1 MSFERTV
8 LIVDD
13 SPEDRETYRRFLLTD
28 ERYHYIFLETDYG
41 ENGLEVCKLVQPDA
55 ILLDFHLPD
64 IDGIEFLCEL
74 KTQFGKMQLPV
85 IMLTGRGNEDVAVQA
100 MKSGAADYLVK
111 GKTTSEN
118 LRLAIHNIL
127 ERDRLQQ
134 QLEQS
139 EDRFRTSIE
148 NMLDCF
154 GIYKCLRDESGKIVD
169 FIVEY
174 VNAAACTNNRMTAAE
189 QIGKKLCE
197 ILPFHR
203 ETGLFNEYCRVVE
216 TGVPLTK
223 EDLIYSDRF
232 NQEYLTRAF
241 DIRANKLGDGFVASW
256 RDITD
261 RKRSEERLR
270 LLESVVV
277 NANDA
282 VIITAIAPLEE
293 PGPRIVYVN
302 QAFTDLTGYT
312 CEEVVG
318 RSPRFL
324 QGAKTDKAA
333 LKRIRD
339 ALQAKKPVQEEL
351 INYCKDGS
359 EFWVEI
365 SITPIADAAGQ
376 YTHFV
381 AIQRNISDR
390 KQAEMILR
398 ETRHLIEQIAV
409 TIPDILYIHDLKERR
424 NVYINRQVTEVL
436 GYTPEAICQ
445 LGTVGLQ
452 SLMHPEDLALLPAH
466 LQRFDGVGDR
476 EVLEFEYRMQHANG
490 EWRWLCSRESVFT
503 RNSDGSVQQI
513 LGTAQDITAR
523 KQVEIELRRSQERIQ
538 RTLETSQ
545 IGIGFGSSNGD
556 VLEMN
561 DTLLSILGYTRDEF
575 RNSKLSWRDMSPPE
589 YAEIDRQAME
599 QLELT
604 GSIKAIEKEVIRKDG
619 TRLPILIS
627 ATRLQGEVEEHI
639 AFIVDLSDRKRAEIA
654 LRNSEERLRL
664 AFATTQM
671 GSWDWDISTGSITWS
686 DNMEAMFGLTPG
698 EFDGSYEMFESRLHP
713 EDRDRVL
720 EAIDSA
726 VNTGADYN
734 IEFRVVFPNG
744 TVRWAQ
750 SKGQVFYDRTGKAV
764 RMTGVDLD
772 ITDCKHSEVENARML
787 ELAQQAQREAEA
799 ANRAKDEFVAMVS
812 HDLRSPLNAILGWAK
827 LLRTRQVNAETTAR
841 ALDAIE
847 RNAQSQAKLL
857 EDLLDVSRMIRGKL
871 ELQESQFD
879 LVSLVE
885 ESVETTFLAASAKQI
900 HLEFRIPNSEFR
912 IPISGDRDRLQQV
925 LGNLLSNA
933 IKFTPEGGK
942 IEVQLSLLTSSHN
955 HQLPTTNY
963 QLSTTNYAQIQV
975 IDTGNG
981 ISPEFLP
988 HVFDRFRQ
996 AQSPNKQGGLGLGLA
1011 IARHIVELHGGTIH
1025 AASLGVGQGATFTIQ
1040 LPLMPP
1046 K

>member
-13 SPEDRETYRRFLLTD
+13 SPEDRETYRRFLLAD
-28 ERYHYIFLETDYG
+28 DRYHYIFLEADYG

-74 KTQFGKMQLPV
+74 KTQFGKIQLPV

-154 GIYKCLRDESGKIVD
+154 GIYKSRRNESGKIID

-189 QIGKKLCE
+189 QIGKNLCE
-197 ILPFHR
+197 ILPSHR
-203 ETGLFNEYCRVVE
+203 QTGLFEEYCQVVE
-216 TGVPLTK
+216 TGKPLIK
-223 EDLIYSDRF
+223 EALIYSDRF

-241 DIRANKLGDGFVASW
+241 DIHATKLDDGFVAAW
-256 RDITD
+256 RDITS
-261 RKRSEERLR
+261 RKQAEERLR

-282 VIITAIAPLEE
+282 VIITAIAPIEE

-302 QAFTDLTGYT
+302 QAFTNLSGYT

-339 ALQAKKPVQEEL
+339 ALEARQAVQEEL
-351 INYCKDGS
+351 INYRKDGS
-359 EFWVEI
+359 EFWVDI

-381 AIQRNISDR
+381 AIQRDISDR
-390 KQAEMILR
+390 KQ
-398 ETRHLIEQIAV
+398 
-409 TIPDILYIHDLKERR
+409 
-424 NVYINRQVTEVL
+424 
-436 GYTPEAICQ
+436 
-445 LGTVGLQ
+445 
-452 SLMHPEDLALLPAH
+452 
-466 LQRFDGVGDR
+466 
-476 EVLEFEYRMQHANG
+476 
-490 EWRWLCSRESVFT
+490 
-503 RNSDGSVQQI
+503 
-513 LGTAQDITAR
+513 
-523 KQVEIELRRSQERIQ
+523 
-538 RTLETSQ
+538 
-545 IGIGFGSSNGD
+545 
-556 VLEMN
+556 
-561 DTLLSILGYTRDEF
+561 
-575 RNSKLSWRDMSPPE
+575 
-589 YAEIDRQAME
+589 
-599 QLELT
+599 
-604 GSIKAIEKEVIRKDG
+604 
-619 TRLPILIS
+619 
-627 ATRLQGEVEEHI
+627 
-639 AFIVDLSDRKRAEIA
+639 
-654 LRNSEERLRL
+654 
-664 AFATTQM
+664 
-671 GSWDWDISTGSITWS
+671 
-686 DNMEAMFGLTPG
+686 
-698 EFDGSYEMFESRLHP
+698 
-713 EDRDRVL
+713 
-720 EAIDSA
+720 
-726 VNTGADYN
+726 
-734 IEFRVVFPNG
+734 
-744 TVRWAQ
+744 
-750 SKGQVFYDRTGKAV
+750 
-764 RMTGVDLD
+764 
-772 ITDCKHSEVENARML
+772 SEVENARML
-787 ELAQQAQREAEA
+787 ELAQQAQIEAEA

-827 LLRTRQVNAETTAR
+827 LLKTRRVNAETAAR

-871 ELQESQFD
+871 ELKESQFD

-900 HLEFRIPNSEFR
+900 HLEFGIQNSAVG
-912 IPISGDRDRLQQV
+912 IIVSGDRDRLQQV

-942 IEVQLSLLTSSHN
+942 IKVQLSLAGSREQGSGQRARFPRHRSRVAGSRGEF
-955 HQLPTTNY
+955 TTHH
-963 QLSTTNYAQIQV
+963 SYAQIQV

-1025 AASLGVGQGATFTIQ
+1025 AASLGVGHGATFTIQ

>member
-1 MSFERTV
+1 
-8 LIVDD
+8 
-13 SPEDRETYRRFLLTD
+13 RETYRRFLLAD
-28 ERYHYIFLETDYG
+28 DRYHYIFLEADYG

-74 KTQFGKMQLPV
+74 KTQFGKIQLPV

-154 GIYKCLRDESGKIVD
+154 GIYKSRRNESGKIID

-189 QIGKKLCE
+189 QIGKNLCE
-197 ILPFHR
+197 ILPSHR
-203 ETGLFNEYCRVVE
+203 QTGLFEEYCQVVE
-216 TGVPLTK
+216 TGKPLIK
-223 EDLIYSDRF
+223 EALIYSDRF

-241 DIRANKLGDGFVASW
+241 DIHATKLDDGFVAAW
-256 RDITD
+256 RDITS
-261 RKRSEERLR
+261 RKQAEERLR

-282 VIITAIAPLEE
+282 VIITAIAPIEE

-302 QAFTDLTGYT
+302 QAFTNLSGYT

-339 ALQAKKPVQEEL
+339 ALEARQAVQEEL
-351 INYCKDGS
+351 INYRKDGS
-359 EFWVEI
+359 EFWVDI

-381 AIQRNISDR
+381 AIQRDISDR
-390 KQAEMILR
+390 KQ
-398 ETRHLIEQIAV
+398 
-409 TIPDILYIHDLKERR
+409 
-424 NVYINRQVTEVL
+424 
-436 GYTPEAICQ
+436 
-445 LGTVGLQ
+445 
-452 SLMHPEDLALLPAH
+452 
-466 LQRFDGVGDR
+466 
-476 EVLEFEYRMQHANG
+476 
-490 EWRWLCSRESVFT
+490 
-503 RNSDGSVQQI
+503 
-513 LGTAQDITAR
+513 
-523 KQVEIELRRSQERIQ
+523 
-538 RTLETSQ
+538 
-545 IGIGFGSSNGD
+545 
-556 VLEMN
+556 
-561 DTLLSILGYTRDEF
+561 
-575 RNSKLSWRDMSPPE
+575 
-589 YAEIDRQAME
+589 
-599 QLELT
+599 
-604 GSIKAIEKEVIRKDG
+604 
-619 TRLPILIS
+619 
-627 ATRLQGEVEEHI
+627 
-639 AFIVDLSDRKRAEIA
+639 
-654 LRNSEERLRL
+654 
-664 AFATTQM
+664 
-671 GSWDWDISTGSITWS
+671 
-686 DNMEAMFGLTPG
+686 
-698 EFDGSYEMFESRLHP
+698 
-713 EDRDRVL
+713 
-720 EAIDSA
+720 
-726 VNTGADYN
+726 
-734 IEFRVVFPNG
+734 
-744 TVRWAQ
+744 
-750 SKGQVFYDRTGKAV
+750 
-764 RMTGVDLD
+764 
-772 ITDCKHSEVENARML
+772 SEVENARML
-787 ELAQQAQREAEA
+787 ELAQQAQIEAEA

-827 LLRTRQVNAETTAR
+827 LLKTRRVNAETAAR

-871 ELQESQFD
+871 ELKESQFD

-900 HLEFRIPNSEFR
+900 HLEFGIQNSAVG
-912 IPISGDRDRLQQV
+912 IIVSGDRDRLQQV

-942 IEVQLSLLTSSHN
+942 IKVQLSLAGSREQGSGQRARFPRHRSRVAGSRGEF
-955 HQLPTTNY
+955 TTHH
-963 QLSTTNYAQIQV
+963 SYAQIQV

-1025 AASLGVGQGATFTIQ
+1025 AASLGVGHGATFTIQ

>member
-1 MSFERTV
+1 MMSFERTV

-28 ERYHYIFLETDYG
+28 DRYHYIFLEADYG

-127 ERDRLQQ
+127 ERDRLKQ

-154 GIYKCLRDESGKIVD
+154 GIYKSLRDDSGKIVD
-169 FIVEY
+169 FVVEY
-174 VNAAACTNNRMTAAE
+174 VNTAACANNRMTAAA

-203 ETGLFNEYCRVVE
+203 ENGLFNEYCRVVE
-216 TGVPLTK
+216 TGAPLTK

-261 RKRSEERLR
+261 RKRSSERLR

-282 VIITAIAPLEE
+282 VIITAIAPIEE
-293 PGPRIVYVN
+293 PAPRIIYVN
-302 QAFTDLTGYT
+302 QAFTNLTGYT

-324 QGAKTDKAA
+324 QGAKTNKAA
-333 LKRIRD
+333 LQRIRD
-339 ALQAKKPVQEEL
+339 ALQARQAVQEEL
-351 INYCKDGS
+351 INYRKDGS
-359 EFWVEI
+359 EFWVDI
-365 SITPIADAAGQ
+365 SIAPVADAAGQ

-381 AIQRNISDR
+381 AIQRDISDR
-390 KQAEMILR
+390 KQ
-398 ETRHLIEQIAV
+398 
-409 TIPDILYIHDLKERR
+409 
-424 NVYINRQVTEVL
+424 
-436 GYTPEAICQ
+436 
-445 LGTVGLQ
+445 
-452 SLMHPEDLALLPAH
+452 S
-466 LQRFDGVGDR
+466 
-476 EVLEFEYRMQHANG
+476 
-490 EWRWLCSRESVFT
+490 
-503 RNSDGSVQQI
+503 
-513 LGTAQDITAR
+513 
-523 KQVEIELRRSQERIQ
+523 EI
-538 RTLETSQ
+538 
-545 IGIGFGSSNGD
+545 
-556 VLEMN
+556 
-561 DTLLSILGYTRDEF
+561 
-575 RNSKLSWRDMSPPE
+575 
-589 YAEIDRQAME
+589 
-599 QLELT
+599 
-604 GSIKAIEKEVIRKDG
+604 
-619 TRLPILIS
+619 
-627 ATRLQGEVEEHI
+627 
-639 AFIVDLSDRKRAEIA
+639 
-654 LRNSEERLRL
+654 
-664 AFATTQM
+664 
-671 GSWDWDISTGSITWS
+671 
-686 DNMEAMFGLTPG
+686 
-698 EFDGSYEMFESRLHP
+698 
-713 EDRDRVL
+713 
-720 EAIDSA
+720 
-726 VNTGADYN
+726 
-734 IEFRVVFPNG
+734 
-744 TVRWAQ
+744 
-750 SKGQVFYDRTGKAV
+750 
-764 RMTGVDLD
+764 
-772 ITDCKHSEVENARML
+772 ENARML
-787 ELAQQAQREAEA
+787 ELAQQGQREAEA

-827 LLRTRQVNAETTAR
+827 LLKTREVNVEIAAR

-871 ELQESQFD
+871 ELQETQFN
-879 LVSLVE
+879 LAALVE

-900 HLEFRIPNSEFR
+900 HLELRIQNSAVG
-912 IPISGDRDRLQQV
+912 IIVSGDRDRLQQV
-925 LGNLLSNA
+925 LDNLLSNA
-933 IKFTPEGGK
+933 IKFTPEGGRV
-942 IEVQLSLLTSSHN
+942 EVRLTQGIGEQRSRGAEEQGRLEATPDSRLPIPDSLS
-955 HQLPTTNY
+955 
-963 QLSTTNYAQIQV
+963 YAQIQI

-988 HVFDRFRQ
+988 HVFDRFCQ

>member
-28 ERYHYIFLETDYG
+28 DRYHYIFLEADYG

-127 ERDRLQQ
+127 ERDRLKQ

-154 GIYKCLRDESGKIVD
+154 GIYKSLRDDSGKIVD
-169 FIVEY
+169 FVVEY
-174 VNAAACTNNRMTAAE
+174 VNTAACANNRMTAAA

-203 ETGLFNEYCRVVE
+203 ENGLFNEYCRVVE
-216 TGVPLTK
+216 TGAPLTK

-261 RKRSEERLR
+261 RKRSSERLR

-282 VIITAIAPLEE
+282 VIITAIAPIEE
-293 PGPRIVYVN
+293 PAPRIIYVN
-302 QAFTDLTGYT
+302 QAFTNLTGYT

-324 QGAKTDKAA
+324 QGAKTNKAA
-333 LKRIRD
+333 LQRIRD
-339 ALQAKKPVQEEL
+339 ALQARQAVQEEL
-351 INYCKDGS
+351 INYRKDGS
-359 EFWVEI
+359 EFWVDI
-365 SITPIADAAGQ
+365 SIAPVADAAGQ

-381 AIQRNISDR
+381 AIQRDISDR
-390 KQAEMILR
+390 KQ
-398 ETRHLIEQIAV
+398 
-409 TIPDILYIHDLKERR
+409 
-424 NVYINRQVTEVL
+424 
-436 GYTPEAICQ
+436 
-445 LGTVGLQ
+445 
-452 SLMHPEDLALLPAH
+452 S
-466 LQRFDGVGDR
+466 
-476 EVLEFEYRMQHANG
+476 
-490 EWRWLCSRESVFT
+490 
-503 RNSDGSVQQI
+503 
-513 LGTAQDITAR
+513 
-523 KQVEIELRRSQERIQ
+523 EI
-538 RTLETSQ
+538 
-545 IGIGFGSSNGD
+545 
-556 VLEMN
+556 
-561 DTLLSILGYTRDEF
+561 
-575 RNSKLSWRDMSPPE
+575 
-589 YAEIDRQAME
+589 
-599 QLELT
+599 
-604 GSIKAIEKEVIRKDG
+604 
-619 TRLPILIS
+619 
-627 ATRLQGEVEEHI
+627 
-639 AFIVDLSDRKRAEIA
+639 
-654 LRNSEERLRL
+654 
-664 AFATTQM
+664 
-671 GSWDWDISTGSITWS
+671 
-686 DNMEAMFGLTPG
+686 
-698 EFDGSYEMFESRLHP
+698 
-713 EDRDRVL
+713 
-720 EAIDSA
+720 
-726 VNTGADYN
+726 
-734 IEFRVVFPNG
+734 
-744 TVRWAQ
+744 
-750 SKGQVFYDRTGKAV
+750 
-764 RMTGVDLD
+764 
-772 ITDCKHSEVENARML
+772 ENARML
-787 ELAQQAQREAEA
+787 ELAQQGQREAEA

-827 LLRTRQVNAETTAR
+827 LLKTREVNVEIAAR

-871 ELQESQFD
+871 ELQETQFN
-879 LVSLVE
+879 LAALVE

-900 HLEFRIPNSEFR
+900 HLELRIQNSAVG
-912 IPISGDRDRLQQV
+912 IIVSGDRDRLQQV
-925 LGNLLSNA
+925 LDNLLSNA
-933 IKFTPEGGK
+933 IKFTPEGGRV
-942 IEVQLSLLTSSHN
+942 EVRLTQGIGEQRSRGAEEQGRLEATPDSRLPIPDSLS
-955 HQLPTTNY
+955 
-963 QLSTTNYAQIQV
+963 YAQIQI

-988 HVFDRFRQ
+988 HVFDRFCQ